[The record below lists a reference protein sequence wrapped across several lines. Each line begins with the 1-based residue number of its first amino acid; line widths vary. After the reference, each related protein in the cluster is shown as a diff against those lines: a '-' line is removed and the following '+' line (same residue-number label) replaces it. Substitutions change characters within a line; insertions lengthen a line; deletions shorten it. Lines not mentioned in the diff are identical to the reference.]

1 MTESLE
7 QHYRRLLGLEEPWMV
22 EAVNLDLA
30 AQRVEIRLQ
39 AKVNSRALQCTECG
53 KWAALYDH
61 APERRW
67 RHLDT
72 MQFETVLVARTPRV
86 NCPEHGVKTIEV
98 PWAGKNSRFT
108 LMFEAFA
115 IRVLQASETVKSGA
129 GLLRL
134 DWHSAHQIMERAVER
149 GLQRR
154 QMETVRL
161 IGIDEKSFGRGQDYV
176 SLMSDLEQS
185 RVLDVVPDRTAEACQ
200 ELWIRLGSEQSR
212 KVEAVTIDM
221 WEPYLST
228 TAQAAPQAQIV
239 HDKFHVAKHLN
250 DAVDRVRRAENRQ
263 LHSEGSD
270 LLSGTKYVWLKNPE
284 NWHEADQLKFA
295 ALRSS
300 GCKVARAWQLKELF
314 RKFWS
319 SFSSTEAESFFDR
332 WYSWAI
338 RCRLAPVKG
347 VARML
352 KAHLEN
358 LLTYFTY
365 AISNALTEG
374 LNSKIQSLKHAAR
387 GFRTFANF
395 RIRILFFCGR
405 LNLYPATH

>member
-1 MTESLE
+1 MVESLE
-7 QHYRRLLGLEEPWMV
+7 QHYGRLLGLEEPWVV
-22 EAVNLDLA
+22 EAVNLELA
-30 AQRVEIRLQ
+30 AQRVEIRLRAQ
-39 AKVNSRALQCTECG
+39 VNSRELSCPECG
-53 KWAALYDH
+53 KGSALYDH

-72 MQFETVLVARTPRV
+72 MQFETLLVARSPRV

-98 PWAGKNSRFT
+98 PWAGKHSRFT

-115 IRVLQASETVKSGA
+115 IRVLQASETVQSGA

-154 QMETVRL
+154 KVETVRL
-161 IGIDEKSFGRGQDYV
+161 VGIDEKSFGRGQDYV

-185 RVLDVVPDRTAEACQ
+185 RILDVVPGRTAEACQ
-200 ELWIRLGSEQSR
+200 ALWTGLGSEQSH
-212 KVEAVTIDM
+212 KVEAVSIDM
-221 WEPYLST
+221 WQPYLRT
-228 TAQAAPQAQIV
+228 TAQQALQAQIV
-239 HDKFHVAKHLN
+239 HDKFHVANHLN
-250 DAVDRVRRAENRQ
+250 EAVDRVRRAENRQ
-263 LHSEGSD
+263 LHSEGSA

-284 NWHEADQLKFA
+284 NWHEADRLMFQ

-300 GCKVARAWQLKELF
+300 GCKVARAWQIKELF
-314 RKFWS
+314 REFWS
-319 SFSSTEAESFFDR
+319 CFNPTEAESFFDG

-338 RCRLAPVKG
+338 RCRLAPVKD

-358 LLTYFTY
+358 LLTYFTH
-365 AISNALTEG
+365 AISNAMTEG
-374 LNSKIQSLKHAAR
+374 FNSKIQSLKHAAR

-405 LNLYPATH
+405 LNLCPSTH